1 MSTKRCYYQI
11 RYRFLKNNDERYN
24 YYILSKN
31 HHTHFYNQYNEKD
44 VISKV
49 KELEKINPKDYF
61 WYTEIKEQD
70 KFIDNYEHGTIAI
83 D

>member
-11 RYRFLKNNDERYN
+11 RYRFLKDNDEHVN
-24 YYILSKN
+24 YYIIYEN
-31 HHTHFYNQYNEKD
+31 HYNHYYNKYNEND
-44 VISKV
+44 VIAKV
-49 KELEKINPKDYF
+49 KELEKLNPKDTF

-70 KFIDNYEHGTIAI
+70 KFIDNYKHGTIAI